1 MTLTEPLYSIA
12 YYKIERL
19 LELTWLPGTQRMTDQ
34 DFKEVL
40 EVFAEGALQHRA
52 DGLMIDVRQFSY
64 RPSDEVLAWRDK
76 VTVPKYERAG
86 VKRLA
91 WVWPGVDPGEMGTGA
106 GFAQRYCGSR
116 NEAITWILT
125 HD

>member
-12 YYKIERL
+12 YYKSEQL
-19 LELTWLPGTQRMTDQ
+19 VELTWLPGTQNMTDQ
-34 DFKEVL
+34 DFREVL

-52 DGLMIDVRQFSY
+52 PRLIIDVRQFRY
-64 RPSDEVLAWRDK
+64 RPSDEVLAWRDE

-91 WVWPGVDPGEMGTGA
+91 WVWPGADPGEMGTGA
-106 GFAQRYCGSR
+106 GYIQRYCGSR
-116 NEAITWILT
+116 EEAIAWLLA
-125 HD
+125 DE